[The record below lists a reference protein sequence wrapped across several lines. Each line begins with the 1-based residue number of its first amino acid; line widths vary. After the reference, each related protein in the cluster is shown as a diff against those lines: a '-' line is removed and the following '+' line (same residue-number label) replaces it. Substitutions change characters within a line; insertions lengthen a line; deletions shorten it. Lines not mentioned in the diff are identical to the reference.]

1 MPVDVPEGR
10 GDLWAAPEWFNDE
23 QRAEWAY
30 ALDNAPLGLL
40 TATDRGVL
48 AIWCVASVEYAKA
61 VAEVRRLG
69 QVVKTA
75 GVTTRNEKTGVTT
88 TIGGSPIQN
97 PFLGIVN
104 RQAMVMLRSGAEMG
118 FSPASRM
125 AFGKGGDDDRR
136 PFATRRSDALDDYL
150 AQKPDRLD
158 S

>member
-10 GDLWAAPEWFNDE
+10 GDLWAPPDWFNDE
-23 QRAEWAY
+23 QRAEWHY
-30 ALDNAPLGLL
+30 AIDNAPLGLL

-48 AIWCVASVEYAKA
+48 SIWCVASVEYSKA
-61 VAEVRRLG
+61 VGEVRRLG

-75 GVTTRNEKTGVTT
+75 DGN
-88 TIGGSPIQN
+88 PIQN

-104 RQAMVMLRSGAEMG
+104 RQANIMMRSGAEMG

-125 AFGKGGDDDRR
+125 AFGKSAGEEGR
-136 PFATRRSDALDDYL
+136 PVPGRRSGALDEYL
-150 AQKPDRLD
+150 TQKPDRLD